1 MTDQDV
7 PRMLGVADDMFRA
20 SWAAEYAGYFA
31 EAAESLR
38 DTAEQAEQ
46 QCSESLWSRGIR
58 SLTPQTELE
67 PGERRLLTRARSTG
81 HTSALLAVFAIELG
95 LKAYQIRD
103 RGQHQKGHDL
113 RKLFDSLNEETKAR
127 LKKLCPEVTETV
139 TKHRDGFVSLRYQFE
154 KLGES
159 KSVQIPK
166 STDPLYEVATRL
178 AESLREE
185 PAIQELV
192 AAARTGAK

>member
-7 PRMLGVADDMFRA
+7 PRMLGIADDMFRA
-20 SWAAEYAGYFA
+20 SWAAEYAGSFA
-31 EAAESLR
+31 EATEGLR
-38 DTAEQAEQ
+38 HAAEQAEQ
-46 QCSESLWSRGIR
+46 ECAESLWSRGLDR
-58 SLTPQTELE
+58 LPSRVQLRPE
-67 PGERRLLTRARSTG
+67 ERRLFARARATG
-81 HTSALLAVFAIELG
+81 HAGALLSLFAIELA
-95 LKAYQIRD
+95 LKAYQILD

-159 KSVQIPK
+159 KSVKIPK
-166 STDPLYEVATRL
+166 STDPLYEVAKRL

-185 PAIQELV
+185 PAVQEV
-192 AAARTGAK
+192 VVAARTRAK